1 MSKTPTDKVMES
13 LVNLIE
19 QAYFN
24 PAQVGR
30 YLSEQPYYTTDRT
43 MEMIAEIITHIARR
57 AKQEEVAGKTSD
69 GLYLANELA
78 CALEAIKETYQFKTL
93 KLPRSLSEISAGL
106 PKVELK
112 DINRNYRYSW
122 LDNNNEPD
130 TVRIEHPFFQPMYHK
145 LDPHPQGVDFFCDQN
160 VWACGQKF
168 PFTKS

>member
-1 MSKTPTDKVMES
+1 MSKTPTDKVIES

-19 QAYFN
+19 TSYFN

-43 MEMIAEIITHIARR
+43 MEMITEIITHIARR

-78 CALEAIKETYQFKTL
+78 CALEAIKETYEFKTI
-93 KLPRSLSEISAGL
+93 KLPRSLSEIVGGL
-106 PKVELK
+106 PKVEIK

-122 LDNNNEPD
+122 LDNNNEPAS
-130 TVRIEHPFFQPMYHK
+130 VRIEHPFF
-145 LDPHPQGVDFFCDQN
+145 
-160 VWACGQKF
+160 
-168 PFTKS
+168 

>member
-1 MSKTPTDKVMES
+1 MSKTPTDKVIES

-19 QAYFN
+19 TSYFN

-43 MEMIAEIITHIARR
+43 MEMLTEIITHIARR

-78 CALEAIKETYQFKTL
+78 CALEAIKETYEFKTI
-93 KLPRSLSEISAGL
+93 KLPRSLSEIVGGL
-106 PKVELK
+106 PKVEIK

-122 LDNNNEPD
+122 LDNNNEPAS
-130 TVRIEHPFFQPMYHK
+130 VRIEHPFF
-145 LDPHPQGVDFFCDQN
+145 
-160 VWACGQKF
+160 
-168 PFTKS
+168 

>member
-43 MEMIAEIITHIARR
+43 MEMITEIITHIARR
-57 AKQEEVAGKTSD
+57 AKQEQVAGKSSD
-69 GLYLANELA
+69 GLYLATELA
-78 CALEAIKETYQFKTL
+78 YAIEAIKETYQFKTL
-93 KLPRSLSEISAGL
+93 KLPRSISEITAGL

-112 DINRNYRYSW
+112 DINRNHRYSW
-122 LDNNNEPD
+122 LDNNNEPAS
-130 TVRIEHPFFQPMYHK
+130 VRIEHPFF
-145 LDPHPQGVDFFCDQN
+145 
-160 VWACGQKF
+160 
-168 PFTKS
+168 

>member
-1 MSKTPTDKVMES
+1 MAKTPTDKVAES

-19 QAYFN
+19 TSYFN

-43 MEMIAEIITHIARR
+43 MEMITEIITHIARR

-78 CALEAIKETYQFKTL
+78 CALEAIKETYEFKTI
-93 KLPRSLSEISAGL
+93 KLPRSLSEIVGGL
-106 PKVELK
+106 PKVEIK

-122 LDNNNEPD
+122 LDNNNEPAS
-130 TVRIEHPFFQPMYHK
+130 VRIEHPFF
-145 LDPHPQGVDFFCDQN
+145 
-160 VWACGQKF
+160 
-168 PFTKS
+168 